1 MLKGFA
7 WPNLGSFFGFI
18 LLLYSGS
25 LFSNQENTANKA
37 NVIASV
43 PNYQL
48 VGEADVHWLWV
59 RLYTARLYTPS
70 GLYNNTSAN
79 LSLELTYARDFKR
92 EELIKGTLK
101 EWQRQKLNFLPRWTK
116 DLEKIW
122 PNISANDRLL
132 LSVDKDHY
140 SDFFYNDVYIGSI
153 KDKAFATAFTAIWLS
168 ENTQKPELRQQLI
181 GYGS

>member
-1 MLKGFA
+1 MLKRFA
-7 WPNLGSFFGFI
+7 RANLIGCLSFI
-18 LLLYSGS
+18 LLVYSGG
-25 LFSNQENTANKA
+25 LFSNQENADDK
-37 NVIASV
+37 VSGISSV
-43 PNYQL
+43 PNYKL

-59 RLYTARLYTPS
+59 KLYTARLYTPS
-70 GLYNNTSAN
+70 GLYNNTSAK

-101 EWQRQKLNFLPRWTK
+101 EWQRQKLHFLPRWEE

-132 LSVDKDHY
+132 LSVDKDNGSH
-140 SDFFYNDVYIGSI
+140 FFYNDVYIGSI
-153 KDKAFATAFTAIWLS
+153 KDKAFASAFTAIWLS

>member
-1 MLKGFA
+1 MHKRFA
-7 WPNLGSFFGFI
+7 WANLASFFGFI

-25 LFSNQENTANKA
+25 LLSNQESTVNSVNAT
-37 NVIASV
+37 ASV

-59 RLYTARLYTPS
+59 KLYTARLYTPS
-70 GLYNNTSAN
+70 GLYNNTSTN

-101 EWQRQKLNFLPRWTK
+101 EWQRQKLYFLPKWTE

-122 PNISANDRLL
+122 PNINANDRLL
-132 LSVDKDHY
+132 LAVDKNHH
-140 SDFFYNDVYIGSI
+140 SDFFYNDEYIGSI

>member
-101 EWQRQKLNFLPRWTK
+101 EWQRQKINFLPRWTE